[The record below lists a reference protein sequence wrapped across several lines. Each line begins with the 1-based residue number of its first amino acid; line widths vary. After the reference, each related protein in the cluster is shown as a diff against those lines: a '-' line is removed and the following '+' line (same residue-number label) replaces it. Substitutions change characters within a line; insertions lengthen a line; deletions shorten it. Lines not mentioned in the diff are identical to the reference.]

1 MSLTAAMLETL
12 LIHDDAMIDHDPGRG
27 HPERPDRL
35 RVISE
40 KLRARP
46 LPGTRLVAPSPV
58 PLEVALRVHT
68 PAYVERVSAM
78 RGKRASFDA
87 DTHTSPGSVDAAF
100 LAAGAA
106 VEAVEAVL
114 DGRARN
120 AFAFVR
126 PPGHHAEPARAMGFC
141 LLNNVAI
148 AAEHAL
154 ARPDVERV
162 LVVDWDVHHGNGTQ
176 TAFYGRH
183 DVLVFNVHQF
193 PFYPGTGALEEQGE
207 GEGEGYTINV
217 PLPAGATDSDYRRML
232 TDVLVP
238 AATRFRPDLVLVSA
252 GFDAHRRDPL
262 GGMMVTEE
270 GFADLCAAVKAIADE
285 HAQGRLVLVLEGG
298 YDLEALAESV
308 QACIAVMTGAAAPGG
323 SDAPSP
329 VGEPALRQAV
339 EQHRKHWL
347 E

>member
-1 MSLTAAMLETL
+1 MLETL
-12 LIHDDAMIDHDPGRG
+12 LLHDDAMIEHDPGRG

-35 RVISE
+35 RAITE

-46 LPGTRLVAPSPV
+46 IPGTHLVAPSPV
-58 PLEVALRVHT
+58 PLEVVLRVHA
-68 PAYVERVSAM
+68 PEYVQRVSAM

-87 DTHTSPGSVDAAF
+87 DTHTSPESVDAAF

-126 PPGHHAEPARAMGFC
+126 PPGHHAEPGRAMGFC

-154 ARPDVERV
+154 VRPEIERV

-176 TAFYGRH
+176 AMFYGRR
-183 DVLVFNVHQF
+183 DVLVFSAHQF
-193 PFYPGTGALEEQGE
+193 PFYPGTGALEEHGTD
-207 GEGEGYTINV
+207 EGEGYTINV
-217 PLPAGATDSDYRRML
+217 PLPAGCTNADYRRML
-232 TDVLVP
+232 ADLLVP

-252 GFDAHRRDPL
+252 GFDAHRLDPL
-262 GGMMVTEE
+262 GGMNLTEE
-270 GFADLCAAVKAIADE
+270 GFADMCATVKAIADE
-285 HAQGRLVLVLEGG
+285 HAKGRLVLVLEGG
-298 YDLEALAESV
+298 YDLEGLSKSV
-308 QACIAVMTGAAAPGG
+308 HACIDVMAGAAAPGG

-329 VGEPALRQAV
+329 IGEPALRRAV
-339 EQHRKHWL
+339 EHYRQYWPQ
-347 E
+347 

>member
-1 MSLTAAMLETL
+1 MLETL
-12 LIHDDAMIDHDPGRG
+12 LLHDDAMIDHDPGRG

-35 RVISE
+35 RAIAD
-40 KLRARP
+40 KLRAHP
-46 LPGTRLVAPSPV
+46 IPGTHLVAPTPA
-58 PLEVALRVHT
+58 PLEAALRVHT
-68 PAYVERVSAM
+68 PAHVQRVSAM

-87 DTHTSPGSVDAAF
+87 DTHTSSASVDAAF

-106 VEAVEAVL
+106 VEGVEAVL
-114 DGRARN
+114 DGRART

-126 PPGHHAEPARAMGFC
+126 PPGHHAEPGRAMGFC

-154 ARPDVERV
+154 ARPEVERV
-162 LVVDWDVHHGNGTQ
+162 LIVDWDVHHGNGTQ
-176 TAFYGRH
+176 AAFYGRR
-183 DVLVFNVHQF
+183 DVLFFSAHQY
-193 PFYPGTGALEEQGE
+193 PFYPGTGALHEHGQ

-232 TDVLVP
+232 ADVLVP

-262 GGMMVTEE
+262 GGMSVSEE
-270 GFADLCAAVKAIADE
+270 GFADLCAAVKEIADA
-285 HAQGRLVLVLEGG
+285 HANGRLVLVLEGG
-298 YDLEALAESV
+298 YDLEALADSV
-308 QACIAVMTGAAAPGG
+308 HACIEVMAGAAAPGG
-323 SDAPSP
+323 PDVPSSI
-329 VGEPALRQAV
+329 GDPALRRAV
-339 EQHRKHWL
+339 EHYRRFWP